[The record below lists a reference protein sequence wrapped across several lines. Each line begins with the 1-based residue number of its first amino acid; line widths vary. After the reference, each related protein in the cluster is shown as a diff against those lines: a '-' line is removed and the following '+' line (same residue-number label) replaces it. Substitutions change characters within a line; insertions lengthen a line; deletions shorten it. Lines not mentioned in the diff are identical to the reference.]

1 MSQNLKS
8 DAVFNSI
15 SDRMQENI
23 EKAKAINGIF
33 LVNITNNGQV
43 VKKWS
48 ELHFSNIEIIEFC
61 LISLTK
67 KYMCS
72 FLAIDLKNLKLYEG
86 APKDVKPD
94 TTLTVTDEDFV
105 DVALGKTNPQLAFVK
120 GKLKISGNV
129 MLTQKLVPLLKT
141 GPKL

>member
-15 SDRMQENI
+15 SDRMQDNV

-33 LVNITNNGQV
+33 LVNITKSGKV

-48 ELHFSNIEIIEFC
+48 EFNIEILKRLSFC
-61 LISLTK
+61 LIVSLTK
-67 KYMCS
+67 KKL

-86 APKDVKPD
+86 EPKDVKAD
-94 TTLTVTDEDFV
+94 TTLTVNDEDFV
-105 DVALGKTNPQLAFVK
+105 DVALGKMNPQVAFVK

>member
-48 ELHFSNIEIIEFC
+48 ELHFSNIEMIKFC
-61 LISLTK
+61 LISLT

-105 DVALGKTNPQLAFVK
+105 DVALGKTNPQVAFVK